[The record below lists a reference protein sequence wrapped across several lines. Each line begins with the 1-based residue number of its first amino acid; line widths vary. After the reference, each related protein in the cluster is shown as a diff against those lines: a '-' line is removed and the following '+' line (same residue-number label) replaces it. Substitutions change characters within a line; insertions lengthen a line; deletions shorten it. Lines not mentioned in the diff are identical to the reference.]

1 MNHVKCECGHV
12 NPFGTVLC
20 ENCGRALAAEGEGN
34 SEKLHDMRYDGSARR
49 SQTYNKTIVDKVWNF
64 FSSVKVGVWLIVIT
78 LIASA
83 IGTIFPQELYIPS
96 NVTPEQFYKDEYGIL
111 GQLYY
116 QLGFHRLYGSWWYM
130 TLIASIG
137 ISLVICS
144 LDRVIPL
151 YRALKNQGVSRHE
164 SFLKRQRLFSES
176 YVDNIEKNVEQ
187 VKKNLT
193 ARRYRIREENG
204 NILAEKNR
212 FSRWGPYV
220 NHIGLII
227 FLIGA
232 MLRFFPGMYVDEV
245 LWLREGETKEIPGT
259 NGEYYLKHHQ
269 FILETYQK
277 EKEKDVF
284 QEAIDRVGDG
294 SVAKNFQ
301 SNVTLYKK
309 QGDSLPGEEP
319 KLKEVKDFSIRVNE
333 PLKFDSYAV
342 YQVNYKLNELNK
354 MTFDLIDKKSGRSFG
369 KVVIDLLNP
378 EKKYDLGN
386 GYAVEIA
393 SYLPDFYFDDEGNP
407 ATRSRVPNNPAFVFK
422 MIAPDRPKGETS
434 FVAIQ
439 QTIEPNENNKYK
451 MKFSGIETKN
461 LTGLVVRK
469 DLTLWVLGVGGA
481 IFMIGLIQ
489 GLYWQHRR
497 IWLKADNGK
506 IMLAGHTNKN
516 WFGLKNELDIILRDT
531 EIQKPVDQKQLKE

>member
-1 MNHVKCECGHV
+1 M
-12 NPFGTVLC
+12 
-20 ENCGRALAAEGEGN
+20 
-34 SEKLHDMRYDGSARR
+34 
-49 SQTYNKTIVDKVWNF
+49 
-64 FSSVKVGVWLIVIT
+64 
-78 LIASA
+78 
-83 IGTIFPQELYIPS
+83 
-96 NVTPEQFYKDEYGIL
+96 
-111 GQLYY
+111 
-116 QLGFHRLYGSWWYM
+116 
-130 TLIASIG
+130 
-137 ISLVICS
+137 
-144 LDRVIPL
+144 
-151 YRALKNQGVSRHE
+151 
-164 SFLKRQRLFSES
+164 
-176 YVDNIEKNVEQ
+176 
-187 VKKNLT
+187 
-193 ARRYRIREENG
+193 
-204 NILAEKNR
+204 AEKNR

-354 MTFDLIDKKSGRSFG
+354 MTFDLIDKKSGKSFG

-497 IWLKADNGK
+497 IWLKADNDK